1 MTSTQQS
8 TASTSGNNAQPPAI
22 NLIGATALGVGGM
35 MGAGLYSLLGLAG
48 QYAGNQIP
56 LAFLL
61 GAFAAAFSIY
71 SYAKLGA
78 AYPGKG
84 GPANFTVA
92 GFGPGW
98 LSGTLNVFQY
108 LAYLVAAALYAAAF
122 AEYANALAD
131 QALPTWAMRLCG
143 VAVVIVFSL
152 LSLLG
157 TRTVG
162 RAESLAMGITIFALL
177 AFSVAGAPDVT
188 TAHLALPGD
197 NGQGIVV
204 AAGILYVNYQGFGV
218 VTNASGAMKN
228 PGREL
233 PRAMFL
239 ALGIVTGL
247 YFAVSLVTVGIW
259 PTSIIEQDRGH
270 VLASIAQA
278 TWGTPGLVVISLSAL
293 LATAA
298 AVNATIFAAARIAS
312 DTAKQHTLPS
322 LLTATTRGMP
332 NALTFS
338 AIIVAL
344 MVVALP
350 LAVVGQMAS
359 LAFLLVYSLVTM
371 GHWRIVHKTG
381 ARRALLAAAIGI
393 NLLLFALLFHSALHQ
408 SPVSAYAL
416 IGLLVCSGL
425 VASFRRRGPRIA

>member
-1 MTSTQQS
+1 MTPTPQ
-8 TASTSGNNAQPPAI
+8 TTSAEPGNATTPAVI
-22 NLIGATALGVGGM
+22 NLVGATALGVGGM

-48 QYAGNQIP
+48 QHAGNQIP

-61 GAFAAAFSIY
+61 GAAAAAFSIY

-131 QALPTWAMRLCG
+131 QTFPTWAMRLCG

-152 LSLLG
+152 VSLLG

-162 RAESLAMGITIFALL
+162 RAESLAMGFTIFALL
-177 AFSVAGAPDVT
+177 AFSVAGAPEVT
-188 TAHLALPGD
+188 TSHITTPGGD
-197 NGQGIVV
+197 WQGIVV

-228 PGREL
+228 PGFEL

-239 ALGIVTGL
+239 ALGIVTAL
-247 YFAVSLVTVGIW
+247 YVIVSLVTVGIW
-259 PTSIIEQDRGH
+259 PTSIIEEDRGH
-270 VLASIAQA
+270 VLASIAKA
-278 TWGTPGLVVISLSAL
+278 TWGMPGLVLISLSAL

-298 AVNATIFAAARIAS
+298 AVNATIFAASRIAC
-312 DTAKQHTLPS
+312 DTAKQHSLPDR
-322 LLTATTRGMP
+322 LTGTTRGIP
-332 NALTFS
+332 NALAFS
-338 AIIVAL
+338 ALLVAF

-350 LAVVGQMAS
+350 LSVVGQMAS
-359 LAFLLVYSLVTM
+359 LAFLLVYSLVTL
-371 GHWRIVHKTG
+371 GHWRIAHKTG
-381 ARRALLAAAIGI
+381 ARRGLLAMAIGI
-393 NLLLFALLFHSALHQ
+393 NLVLFTLLFRSALHQ
-408 SPVSAYAL
+408 SPISAYAL
-416 IGLLVCSGL
+416 IGLLLCSGL
-425 VASFRRRGPRIA
+425 IAAFRWRDAAGA